1 MTESAKHTALL
12 LFARRPEREG
22 QFKSLIEGN
31 NERLWQILYQRT
43 LATAAA
49 TGLPL
54 VVIDERQQRGATFG
68 ERLKHAFQDTFQQ
81 GYERVILIGS
91 DVPDLRS
98 DHLIRAAEQLD
109 HTDWVLGPD
118 IRGGAYLIGCTA
130 DAFYRNQTLDRL
142 PWQSDRTLQ
151 HFTDLLLRHEEQIG
165 WLPNLADLNN
175 AADLQRWLAIHRQMP
190 WVHSIL
196 QLFSTKLVSTASYRP
211 PRSISIQS
219 THLLR
224 GPPRVA

>member
-1 MTESAKHTALL
+1 MTQSAKHTALL

-22 QFKSLIEGN
+22 QVKSLIEGN
-31 NERLWQILYQRT
+31 NERLWQVLYQRT
-43 LATAAA
+43 RTTAAA

-68 ERLKHAFQDTFQQ
+68 ERLKYAFHDTFQQ
-81 GYERVILIGS
+81 GYQRVILIGS

-98 DHLIRAAEQLD
+98 DHLIRAAEKLD

-118 IRGGAYLIGCTA
+118 LRGGAYLIGCTEE
-130 DAFYRNQTLDRL
+130 AFSRNQTLDRL
-142 PWQSDRTLQ
+142 PWQSDRILQ

-165 WLPNLADLNN
+165 WLTSLADLNN
-175 AADLQRWLAIHRQMP
+175 AADLQRWLAIHRQLP
-190 WVHSIL
+190 WVQIIL
-196 QLFSTKLVSTASYRP
+196 QLLSARFLSTASHRII
-211 PRSISIQS
+211 RSISIQS
-219 THLLR
+219 THFLR